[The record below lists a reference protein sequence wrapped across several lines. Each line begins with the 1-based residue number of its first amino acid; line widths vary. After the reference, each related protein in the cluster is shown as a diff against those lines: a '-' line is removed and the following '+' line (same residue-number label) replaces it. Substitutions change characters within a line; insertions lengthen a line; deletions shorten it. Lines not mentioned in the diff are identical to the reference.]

1 MCMCVEVFK
10 YFGCV
15 YMCMSRERIDTTIDK
30 ALLKKV
36 RKKMID
42 KEIKNLNEV
51 IEELLRGWLK

>member
-1 MCMCVEVFK
+1 MCICVGVFK

-15 YMCMSRERIDTTIDK
+15 YMCMTKVRIDTTIDK
-30 ALLKKV
+30 ELLKSV

-51 IEELLRGWLK
+51 IEELLKKWV